1 MCPIGPIRALHP
13 GRCFYPARLPPLK
26 NKKNP
31 HGFRRAGLSLVY
43 SDSRLAVAFLNGYVV
58 NSVLAP
64 DLYQGLAIT
73 TLTSSRLGK
82 VLS

>member
-1 MCPIGPIRALHP
+1 MRPIGPIRALRP
-13 GRCFYPARLPPLK
+13 GCRFLSGLSATPTH
-26 NKKNP
+26 KKSP

-73 TLTSSRLGK
+73 TLTFSRLGK
-82 VLS
+82 ILS

>member
-1 MCPIGPIRALHP
+1 VRYAP
-13 GRCFYPARLPPLK
+13 GVAFYPARLPPLK
-26 NKKNP
+26 KKDP
-31 HGFRRAGLSLVY
+31 HGFRRAGLRLVY

>member
-1 MCPIGPIRALHP
+1 MRCAP
-13 GRCFYPARLPPLK
+13 GVAFYPARLPPHK
-26 NKKNP
+26 ENP

-82 VLS
+82 VLG

>member
-1 MCPIGPIRALHP
+1 VRLVPRALITRHVAHLV
-13 GRCFYPARLPPLK
+13 ARK
-26 NKKNP
+26 KKNP

-73 TLTSSRLGK
+73 SLTFSRLGK
-82 VLS
+82 ILS